1 MLPYKCKLRSY
12 GPSIAFLAFAML
24 KFLLKDF
31 IPFSILWELCC
42 TANVFIMCM
51 YVTFDAILESAVEG
65 LLLKPFLPWQCPL
78 DNPTVNHNDL
88 DVIFKPFTPL
98 MIAMEWRVRREKVSK
113 LDLQYL
119 GSGTIWRSNDFRND
133 LWLIHAKDVL

>member
-88 DVIFKPFTPL
+88 DVIFKPFTL
-98 MIAMEWRVRREKVSK
+98 
-113 LDLQYL
+113 Y
-119 GSGTIWRSNDFRND
+119 TINDRYGVESVERKGFKTRPSIFG
-133 LWLIHAKDVL
+133 LWYNLEIE